1 MQVKDLKPAGYNP
14 RKISKEKLAAL
25 KKSLEEFGD
34 LSGIVF
40 NIRTET
46 IIGGHQ
52 RTKNFDPSWPV
63 VKEPHEDIT
72 GTVAL
77 GYIETPSGRMT
88 YREVDWPEIKEKQ
101 ANIAANKHGGEFDDE
116 LLAKLLNEI
125 KLESPLMDFE
135 LVGFD
140 DDEIHK
146 LFMDNIS
153 EIDAPELKDGDR
165 APFQQMTFTLHD
177 EQAEE
182 LNAAIKKAKNEG
194 GLTSAVNQNSNGNAL
209 YFIAQRFNRG

>member
-34 LSGIVF
+34 LSGIVY
-40 NIRTET
+40 NSRTRT
-46 IIGGHQ
+46 LIGGHQ
-52 RTKNFDPSWPV
+52 RIKNLDPSWKIVTRPQTD
-63 VKEPHEDIT
+63 PT
-72 GTVAL
+72 GTTAA
-77 GYIETPSGRMT
+77 GYIETPYGRLT

-101 ANIAANKHGGEFDDE
+101 ANIAANQHGGEFDDE
-116 LLAKLLNEI
+116 LLAEILKEI
-125 KLESPLMDFE
+125 KTEDPLLDFS
-135 LVGFD
+135 LIGFD
-140 DDEIHK
+140 DEEIHK
-146 LFMDNIS
+146 LFMDNIK

-194 GLTSAVNQNSNGNAL
+194 GSTSAVNENSNGNAL